1 MPLLHRAVGI
11 FVHYVGCQRGLRRG
25 IRVSIHQRTCKI
37 YLPLS
42 LTNVYI
48 RTNVVLQSTQ
58 VLVKKVSSAKI
69 HLSCVYMFVLCIKSS
84 ISPRHSVPEAIF
96 K

>member
-1 MPLLHRAVGI
+1 MPLPHRAVGI

-37 YLPLS
+37 PLS

-84 ISPRHSVPEAIF
+84 ISRRHSVPEAIF